1 MGRGGDRL
9 RPNHSIL
16 KNALLLT
23 AVNLLL
29 RGVSM
34 LFQVYLSE
42 RIGAAGV
49 GLLQLVLTVEGVA
62 VTFGLSGARV
72 AAMYLCAEEYGRRS
86 RDGVRSAMACCLRY
100 GLVCSLLAAAALW
113 FGAEWAAAA
122 WLHQPEAAESLRMAA
137 LGLPAGCCCAILSG
151 YFTAC
156 GQIGRLVRVEVAER
170 LACVAL
176 TMLLLVRSAGQSAAR
191 TCTAVVLGGNVT
203 TLASC
208 LLLGWYVRRGC
219 RAAKNGPVS
228 GMRRRM
234 WKLCVPLALSDY
246 LRSGL
251 RTLEQLLIPWGLMRA
266 GGSYE
271 SAMADYG
278 LICGMV
284 FPVLMFPAALLF
296 ALSDLLVPELARC
309 RAEADGRRV
318 RHLTEKCL
326 RMGLLFSG
334 CVAGL
339 MFALAD
345 ALGLLLY
352 GRAEVG
358 HYLRLFAPMI
368 LSLYMDAIVDGTLKG
383 LGEQVA
389 CARYNTCTTAL
400 DALLLWLLLPRY
412 GLPVYLLSFSISHL
426 VNFAFS
432 LRRLLRVTDYCPSL
446 AHVWK
451 TLVCTCAASA
461 AAFSVFGCGT
471 VGLLLGRTALFA
483 AVFAALLGLLEL
495 LTPADVRWLRHTLQS
510 RVDSGEQAG

>member
-1 MGRGGDRL
+1 M

-16 KNALLLT
+16 KSALLLT

-34 LFQVYLSE
+34 VFQVYLSD

-49 GLLQLVLTVEGVA
+49 GLMQLILTVESVA
-62 VTFGLSGARV
+62 TTFGLSGARV

-86 RDGVRSAMACCLRY
+86 RSGVRSAIACCLRY
-100 GLVCSLLAAAALW
+100 GLACSLAAAAALW
-113 FGAEWAAAA
+113 LGAERAAAA
-122 WLHQPEAAESLRMAA
+122 WLHRPEAAGCLRMAA
-137 LGLPAGCCCAILSG
+137 LGLPAGCCCAVLSG

-170 LACVAL
+170 LACLAL
-176 TMLLLVRSAGQSAAR
+176 TMALLLGSAGRSAVQ
-191 TCTAVVLGGNVT
+191 TCTTVLLAGNVT
-203 TLASC
+203 TLACC
-208 LLLGWYVRRGC
+208 LLLGGLIRRDC
-219 RAAKNGPVS
+219 RAVRPGRER

-234 WKLCVPLALSDY
+234 WRLCIPLALSDY

-251 RTLEQLLIPWGLMRA
+251 RALEQLLIPWGLMRA

-271 SAMADYG
+271 GAMADYG

-309 RAEADGRRV
+309 RAEGDGRRV
-318 RHLTEKCL
+318 RHLTEQCL

-345 ALGLLLY
+345 SLGLLLY

-358 HYLRLFAPMI
+358 RYLRLLAPMI
-368 LSLYMDAIVDGTLKG
+368 VSLYLDAIVDGMLKG

-389 CARYNTCTTAL
+389 CARFNTCTTAL
-400 DALLLWLLLPRY
+400 DAAVLWLLLPRF
-412 GLPVYLLSFSISHL
+412 GLPVYLLSFALSHL
-426 VNFAFS
+426 VNFALS
-432 LRRLLRVTDYCPSL
+432 LRRLLRVTGYRPGL
-446 AHVWK
+446 PYARRA
-451 TLVCTCAASA
+451 LLCAAAAAA
-461 AAFSVFGCGT
+461 AAFSVFGIGPA
-471 VGLLLGRTALFA
+471 GLMAGRLAVFG
-483 AVFAALLGLLEL
+483 AVFALLLWALTL
-495 LTPADVRWLRHTLQS
+495 LTPADLRWLRHMLQS
-510 RVDSGEQAG
+510 RLDSAEKAG